1 MKYANLIFWVVL
13 CAVLWTVH
21 WHRFGDFLFISTAFL
36 ARMLV
41 TRGYKRFG
49 PSANPNAKM
58 GDLLETIREKY
69 KLPSLAAAI
78 VTTDGVVDMAATG
91 VRKVGASIPS
101 TTNDLWHLGSCTK
114 AMTALLAGTFVAE
127 GKLAWEDKVASF
139 FSDTTGQLSP
149 MTREIT
155 VAQLLSHR
163 AGIAENYPRDLAA
176 ALRGPIT
183 EQRITAA
190 RWLLQ
195 SPAYPPGNYH
205 YSNGGYVVMGSILER
220 LGGKCWEEL
229 MRERIFDPMG
239 MTSAGF
245 GGTGTVGEIDQ
256 PWPHLANGQP
266 VLSNGPA
273 MDNLPYMGPA
283 GTVHASM
290 SDWGKFLADQLRG
303 GSGQPALLSPS
314 IYATMQR
321 PAKGTYGF
329 GWIVVYRSWARGNM
343 LSHAGSNTMNYA
355 ASWLGP
361 AVGYGVLVCTNQGGK
376 LNSAANEVAGTLLNL
391 HAMRPRTKIGR
402 ERSSALLSAKSD
414 TVHASGSN
422 EKL

>member
-1 MKYANLIFWVVL
+1 MKYANLIFWIVL

-21 WHRFGDFLFISTAFL
+21 WHNFWDVWFILAAGL
-36 ARMLV
+36 ARLV
-41 TRGYKRFG
+41 LTYASKRFG
-49 PSANPNAKM
+49 PSADPNAKLD
-58 GDLLETIREKY
+58 DLLETIREKY
-69 KLPSLAAAI
+69 KLPALAAAI

-91 VRKVGASIPS
+91 VRKVGTSIPT

-183 EQRITAA
+183 EQRIVVA
-190 RWLLQ
+190 RWLLET
-195 SPAYPPGNYH
+195 PAYPPGNYH

-220 LGGKCWEEL
+220 LGGKSWEIL
-229 MRERIFDPMG
+229 MRERVFGPLG

-245 GGTGTVGEIDQ
+245 GGTGTIGEIDQ
-256 PWPHLANGQP
+256 PWPHLANGRSA
-266 VLSNGPA
+266 LSNGHT

-303 GSGQPALLSPS
+303 GTGQPALLSPS
-314 IYATMQR
+314 IYAVMQK
-321 PAKGTYGF
+321 PARGTYGF
-329 GWIVVYRSWARGNM
+329 GWIVVSRSWAGGKM

-361 AVGYGVLVCTNQGGK
+361 NVGYGVLVCINQGGM
-376 LNSAANEVAGTLLNL
+376 LNAAADEVAVSMLNL
-391 HAMRPRTKIGR
+391 YAARLRAITATSRH
-402 ERSSALLSAKSD
+402 LSI
-414 TVHASGSN
+414 
-422 EKL
+422 